1 MTFTMKD
8 YKSVVIPKPWGK
20 EYLLF
25 EESNVAGWVLHIN
38 RGEKTSLHCHPK
50 KKTSLIVLNGE
61 AKISFLTSSI
71 EVSRGNKTIIR
82 QGVFHS
88 TEALSDLCLLEI
100 ETPVDKGDLIR
111 LKDLYGREGTP
122 YETTEYPRGD
132 LDYLETGKL
141 TETEISGAKL
151 CFKEDN
157 DMSKFDLVV
166 FLEPGLVNEVA
177 VIAGEGD
184 CLTKAGYNLLS
195 SEFSST
201 HNAKRLE
208 INV

>member
-1 MTFTMKD
+1 MKD
-8 YKSVVIPKPWGK
+8 YKDVVIPKPWGK

-25 EESNVAGWVLHIN
+25 EENNVAGWILYIN

-50 KKTSLIVLNGE
+50 KKTSLIVLDGD
-61 AKISFLTSSI
+61 AKISFLTSSTK
-71 EVSRGNKTIIR
+71 VSRGDKTIIR

-100 ETPVDKGDLIR
+100 ETPVDKEDLVR

-122 YETTEYPRGD
+122 YETTEHPRGD
-132 LDYLETGKL
+132 LDYIETGKL
-141 TETEISGAKL
+141 TETEINGTRL

-157 DMSKFDLVV
+157 DMSNFDLVV
-166 FLEPGLVNEVA
+166 FLEPGLVSKVA

-184 CLTKAGYNLLS
+184 CLTRAGYNMLS
-195 SEFSST
+195 SEFEAA
-201 HNAKRLE
+201 NNVKRLE